1 MVDIVQRLRIAIIAP
16 VNTPQFNELLLRAVA
31 PVLPPDVDVS
41 VHNLTQGHDCIQNRC
56 NWLQNGYP
64 VVELAKQL
72 QDEGY
77 DGIWLSDFDM
87 CGVEAAREAID
98 IPIIGGFPTS
108 AFTALSLS
116 QRFGILTILPSTLAM
131 QQGHVSA
138 YGQHDNFAGIATID
152 CPVDQLSNVDV
163 VVAKS
168 FPVALQLIKDR
179 GAQSLLL
186 GCTGFVGVAD
196 RLSSMLTESLQAYV
210 PVIDPNQAGI
220 SCLISLVRMK
230 IRPSRLCYNAASLGD
245 ASTRSA

>member
-1 MVDIVQRLRIAIIAP
+1 MADATRRLRIAIIAP
-16 VNTPQFNELLLRAVA
+16 VNTSQFNDLLLKAVE

-41 VHNLTQGHDCIQNRC
+41 VHNIDQGHDCIQNRTD
-56 NWLQNGYP
+56 WLENGFP
-64 VVELAKQL
+64 VVKLAKSL
-72 QDEGY
+72 QDQGF

-87 CGVEAAREAID
+87 CGVEAAREVID

-108 AFTALSLS
+108 AFTALGLS

-131 QQGHVSA
+131 QQGHVLT
-138 YGQHDNFAGIATID
+138 YGQQDNFAGIAPID

-168 FPVALQLIKDR
+168 FPVALKLINEH

-186 GCTGFVGVAD
+186 GCTGFVGVAEK
-196 RLSSMLTESLQAYV
+196 LSVLLSEALQAYV

-220 SCLISLVRMK
+220 GYLISLVRMG
-230 IRPSRLCYNAASLGD
+230 IRPSRLCYSPATING
-245 ASTRSA
+245 

>member
-1 MVDIVQRLRIAIIAP
+1 MADTNRRLRIAIIAP
-16 VNTPQFNELLLRAVA
+16 VNTSQFNDLLLKAVA

-41 VHNLTQGHDCIQNRC
+41 VFNIDQGHDCIQNRTD
-56 NWLQNGYP
+56 WLENGFP
-64 VVELAKQL
+64 VVKLAKSL
-72 QDEGY
+72 QDQGF

-87 CGVEAAREAID
+87 CGVEAAREVID

-108 AFTALSLS
+108 AFTALGLS

-131 QQGHVSA
+131 QQGHVLT
-138 YGQHDNFAGIATID
+138 YGQQDNFAGIAPID

-168 FPVALQLIKDR
+168 FPVALKLINEH

-186 GCTGFVGVAD
+186 GCTGFVGVAEK
-196 RLSSMLTESLQAYV
+196 LSVLLTEALQAYV

-220 SCLISLVRMK
+220 GYLISLVRMG
-230 IRPSRLCYNAASLGD
+230 IRPSRLCYSPATING
-245 ASTRSA
+245 

>member
-1 MVDIVQRLRIAIIAP
+1 MADTPRRLRIAIIAP
-16 VNTPQFNELLLRAVA
+16 VNTSHFNDLLLKAVE

-41 VHNLTQGHDCIQNRC
+41 VHNIDQGHDCIQNRTD
-56 NWLQNGYP
+56 WLENGFP
-64 VVELAKQL
+64 VVKLAKSL
-72 QDEGY
+72 QDQGF

-87 CGVEAAREAID
+87 CGVEAAREVID

-108 AFTALSLS
+108 AFTALGLS

-131 QQGHVSA
+131 QQGHVLT
-138 YGQHDNFAGIATID
+138 YGQSENFAGIAPID

-168 FPVALQLIKDR
+168 FPVALKLINER

-186 GCTGFVGVAD
+186 GCTGFVGVAEK
-196 RLSSMLTESLQAYV
+196 LSALLSEALQAYV

-220 SCLISLVRMK
+220 GYLISLVRMGV
-230 IRPSRLCYNAASLGD
+230 RPSRLCYSPATVNG
-245 ASTRSA
+245 

>member
-1 MVDIVQRLRIAIIAP
+1 MADATRRLRIAIIAP
-16 VNTPQFNELLLRAVA
+16 VNTSQFNDLLLKAVA

-41 VHNLTQGHDCIQNRC
+41 VHNIDQGHDCIQNRTD
-56 NWLQNGYP
+56 WLENGFP
-64 VVELAKQL
+64 VVKLAKVL
-72 QDEGY
+72 QDQGF

-87 CGVEAAREAID
+87 CGVEAAREVID

-108 AFTALSLS
+108 AFTALGLS

-131 QQGHVSA
+131 QQGHVLT
-138 YGQHDNFAGIATID
+138 YGQSENFAGIAPID

-168 FPVALQLIKDR
+168 FPVALKLINER

-186 GCTGFVGVAD
+186 GCTGFVGVAEK
-196 RLSSMLTESLQAYV
+196 LSVLLSEALQAYV

-220 SCLISLVRMK
+220 GYLISLVRMG
-230 IRPSRLCYNAASLGD
+230 IRPSRLCYSPATING
-245 ASTRSA
+245 

>member
-1 MVDIVQRLRIAIIAP
+1 MADTPRRLRIAIIAP
-16 VNTPQFNELLLRAVA
+16 VNTSQFNDLLLKAVE

-41 VHNLTQGHDCIQNRC
+41 VHNIDQGHDCIQNRTD
-56 NWLQNGYP
+56 WLENGFP
-64 VVELAKQL
+64 VVKLAKSL
-72 QDEGY
+72 QDQGF

-87 CGVEAAREAID
+87 CGVEAAREVID

-108 AFTALSLS
+108 AFTALGLS

-131 QQGHVSA
+131 QQGHVLT
-138 YGQHDNFAGIATID
+138 YGQSENFAGIAPID

-168 FPVALQLIKDR
+168 FPVALKLINER

-186 GCTGFVGVAD
+186 GCTGFVGVAEK
-196 RLSSMLTESLQAYV
+196 LSALLSEALQAYV

-220 SCLISLVRMK
+220 GYLISLVRMGV
-230 IRPSRLCYNAASLGD
+230 RPSRLCYSPATVNG
-245 ASTRSA
+245 